1 MGLKIAISGKGGVGK
16 TTLTSLLAA
25 HYASQGRK
33 VLAIDADPSPC
44 LGPALGFSE
53 EQLLDLL
60 PISEMSEL
68 IAERTGSDPRSSGG
82 VFKMNPR
89 VSDIPERFAAQRG
102 NIRLLLLGAVQ
113 QGGAG
118 CICPASALL
127 KQLVRHTLLERD
139 EVVLLDLYAGVE
151 HLGRGTAEAVDVMLA
166 VAEPTHRSMRT
177 VRQVQV
183 LARDIGIEKLLLVG
197 NKASGPEDRAFFE
210 NAAVNMPLAGCLE
223 MTPAAMA
230 ADRSGV
236 PLYDLSPELAR
247 EAAAIAE
254 AIERL
259 ARTGEPA

>member
-25 HYASQGRK
+25 HYASRGRQ

-53 EQLLDLL
+53 AQLLDLL

-89 VSDIPERFAAQRG
+89 VADIPERFAAQRD

-113 QGGAG
+113 QGGSG

-166 VAEPTHRSMRT
+166 VAEPTNRSLRT

-197 NKASGPEDRAFFE
+197 NKATGAEDRAFL
-210 NAAVNMPLAGCLE
+210 AGADVNMPLAGCLE
-223 MTPAAMA
+223 MTEAAMA

-247 EAAAIAE
+247 EVASIAE
-254 AIERL
+254 AIEQL
-259 ARTGEPA
+259 ARSGEPA

>member
-25 HYASQGRK
+25 HYASRGRQ

-53 EQLLDLL
+53 AQLLDLL

-68 IAERTGSDPRSSGG
+68 IAERTGSDPRASGG

-89 VSDIPERFAAQRG
+89 VADIPERFAAQRD

-113 QGGAG
+113 QGGSG

-166 VAEPTHRSMRT
+166 VAEPTNRSLRT

-197 NKASGPEDRAFFE
+197 NKAAGAEDRAFFAGAE
-210 NAAVNMPLAGCLE
+210 VNMPLAGCLE
-223 MTPAAMA
+223 MTTAAMA

-247 EAAAIAE
+247 EVALIAE

-259 ARTGEPA
+259 ARPGAPA